1 MRFFTG
7 LISNMVCFL
16 FSTSQNAVIRA
27 EFYRIRALIPTLL
40 SIWPEVIDDQLQATV
55 AAELVDVELVG

>member
-16 FSTSQNAVIRA
+16 LWTSQNAVIRA
-27 EFYRIRALIPTLL
+27 ELYRIHALFYSGIVMLKWPDMVDDDLQRA
-40 SIWPEVIDDQLQATV
+40 V
-55 AAELVDVELVG
+55 AAKLVDI

>member
-7 LISNMVCFL
+7 FISNMVCFL
-16 FSTSQNAVIRA
+16 LWTCQNAVIRA

>member
-1 MRFFTG
+1 
-7 LISNMVCFL
+7 MVCFL
-16 FSTSQNAVIRA
+16 LWTCQNAVIRA